1 MSSGWWRNAAA
12 RLVEALK
19 DIIYGLLVILAAT
32 VIYPLFRLRV
42 YGRANLKE
50 GGILVARHRSYWDI
64 PLICVACGPR
74 HRVNFIARRG
84 LLRNP
89 IFAPFVWGFATV
101 IDRERFGPDDYKR
114 TIRAARRSR
123 ILGIFPEG
131 TTRPGARPR
140 TGAVRLAELLRKPL
154 IPVNIVPKGPYPP
167 RKFPPCFPRIII
179 HIGRPLF
186 LEELARDLPEGIRR
200 TERYRLLTHRLM
212 EIIDSTSAH

>member
-1 MSSGWWRNAAA
+1 LSSGWWRNAAA
-12 RLVEALK
+12 RLIEALK
-19 DIIYGLLVILAAT
+19 DVIYGLLVILAAA
-32 VIYPLFRLRV
+32 VVYPLFRLRV
-42 YGRANLKE
+42 YGRRNLKG

-74 HRVNFIARRG
+74 YRVNFIARRG

-89 IFAPFVWGFATV
+89 LFAPFVWGFATV
-101 IDRERFGPDDYKR
+101 IDREHFGPDDYKR
-114 TIRAARRSR
+114 TIRAARRSH

-154 IPVNIVPKGPYPP
+154 IPVNILPKGPYPP
-167 RKFPPCFPRIII
+167 KKFPPRYPRVTV
-179 HIGRPLF
+179 HIGAPIP
-186 LEELARDLPEGIRR
+186 LEELARGLPEGTKR